1 MTAQPYR
8 FDYNPMQIGQYIQ
21 NGVEQGFQKG
31 QERKLN
37 NLAAQ
42 AYSDPMNASGAI
54 QQAIATDSDYGQK
67 LAHWNDQQKQDF
79 MQKAAGAAQYLINAK
94 ESGNPQAVQGAY
106 QSVKP
111 WLQKLGDIHGG
122 NVPDQW
128 DDSMLPSLHQIVANA
143 GGNLASPES
152 EQFTLSPGSA
162 RYDKNGKVI
171 ASQPFQDKPSKW
183 HITTVKTPN
192 GGEAQV
198 FIDPETM
205 EMRGLNG
212 QVIYRGSVTQS
223 AEKQAAS
230 EAGNPL
236 AVQGGDLVSGVGS
249 VISPLGGRIT
259 STTGGHHNA
268 GSLHYSGNAVDVGMG
283 QESPEKQQQIIA
295 ALQAAGYTVRDERT
309 RPPGQAVWG
318 GPHVHVEAGG
328 KGATQIASAGGVNW
342 SSLPGYSA
350 PDIGADNQ
358 DTGGKLGDAA
368 IDNAATRYNITG
380 TLPPLGMGKD
390 AAALRS
396 RILERAAEIA
406 KAQGLSA
413 TDLATQPGDY
423 KNDQASLKGLQQSSA
438 AMARATDALHS
449 NAQLLL
455 DQSKKVFGGSF
466 TGTQPENSLRLSY
479 GRVTNDPDVR
489 AYDNYVQTV
498 INEYAKIIGGAP
510 GSNAAATEGAS
521 QRAAEAIHKASSPEA
536 LKATI
541 EALYKE
547 AENFRNSNDAQISRI
562 KSSRIVGGSQ
572 PAGSEAT
579 TNGDRTSQV
588 LKLLNEARDAI
599 RQGADKE
606 AVKQRLIQ
614 QGLTNIAGRL

>member
-21 NGVEQGFQKG
+21 KGVEQGFQQG
-31 QERKLN
+31 QERKLAD
-37 NLAAQ
+37 LASQ
-42 AYSDPMNASGAI
+42 AYADPMNASGAI
-54 QQAIATDSDYGQK
+54 QQAIATDPDYGQK
-67 LAHWNDQQKQDF
+67 LAHWNDTQKQDF
-79 MQKAAGAAQYLINAK
+79 MQKAAGAAQYLLSAKQTGNA
-94 ESGNPQAVQGAY
+94 QAVQGAY

-128 DDSMLPSLHQIVANA
+128 DDSMLPALHQIVANS
-143 GGNLASPES
+143 GGSMGVGQDGIVVGGRLVDRRTGKEMYSPPSYQLKEDRDGNLYRVPVNPGAQPEMVFGQGGQVAQPPVPDNTFVPDANGHPTSFNADFPQNLRRGILNNPES
-152 EQFTLSPGSA
+152 DYIDLGRTAQTPKFGKPENVPSGYRMGANGTLEP
-162 RYDKNGKVI
+162 I
-171 ASQPFQDKPSKW
+171 P
-183 HITTVKTPN
+183 
-192 GGEAQV
+192 
-198 FIDPETM
+198 
-205 EMRGLNG
+205 
-212 QVIYRGSVTQS
+212 
-223 AEKQAAS
+223 
-230 EAGNPL
+230 
-236 AVQGGDLVSGVGS
+236 
-249 VISPLGGRIT
+249 
-259 STTGGHHNA
+259 
-268 GSLHYSGNAVDVGMG
+268 
-283 QESPEKQQQIIA
+283 
-295 ALQAAGYTVRDERT
+295 
-309 RPPGQAVWG
+309 G
-318 GPHVHVEAGG
+318 GP
-328 KGATQIASAGGVNW
+328 
-342 SSLPGYSA
+342 
-350 PDIGADNQ
+350 ADNQ
-358 DTGGKLGDAA
+358 DMGGKLGDAA

-455 DQSKKVFGGSF
+455 EQSKKVFGHSF

-547 AENFRNSNDAQISRI
+547 AENFRNANDAQISRI

-614 QGLTNIAGRL
+614 QGLTNIAGRI